1 MALKST
7 VIKVFPRS
15 ELGTSASRKARRAG
29 KIPCVVYGAGK
40 EARQFYVEYKE
51 WKEIPIA
58 DVHLVELD
66 APEGKINALI
76 KDVQFD
82 YLRGATVH
90 VDFQEVRMDQLIET
104 EVPVHGIG
112 TPIGLS
118 QGGFLEQVLHYIKI
132 ESLPANIPAAIE
144 VDISGL
150 ELEKAIHV
158 SEIKLPEGVR
168 AVTDGHQVVF
178 HVLVPKAEE
187 EVASTPAAE
196 GEAAT
201 VEPELVGGKGKEK
214 EEEELTNTD
223 ADSTKTVKEKSS
235 KEKK

>member
-7 VIKVFPRS
+7 VIKVLSRS

-29 KIPCVVYGAGK
+29 KIPCVVYSAGK
-40 EARQFYVEYKE
+40 ESKQFYVEDKV
-51 WKEIPIA
+51 WKEIPVS

-66 APEGKINALI
+66 APEGKINALV

-82 YLRGATVH
+82 YLRNSTLH
-90 VDFQEVRMDQLIET
+90 IDFQEVRMDQLIEAK
-104 EVPVHGIG
+104 VPVHGVG

-118 QGGFLEQVLHYIKI
+118 QGGFLEQVLHYITI
-132 ESLPANIPAAIE
+132 EALPANIPAAIE

-150 ELEKAIHV
+150 ELDKAIHV
-158 SEIKLPEGVR
+158 SEIKMPEGVK
-168 AVTDGHQVVF
+168 AVTDAHQVVF

-187 EVASTPAAE
+187 EIAPAATE
-196 GEAAT
+196 GEAAAAA
-201 VEPELVGGKGKEK
+201 EPELVGGKGKT
-214 EEEELTNTD
+214 EEQDAE
-223 ADSTKTVKEKSS
+223 ADSAKTTKESS